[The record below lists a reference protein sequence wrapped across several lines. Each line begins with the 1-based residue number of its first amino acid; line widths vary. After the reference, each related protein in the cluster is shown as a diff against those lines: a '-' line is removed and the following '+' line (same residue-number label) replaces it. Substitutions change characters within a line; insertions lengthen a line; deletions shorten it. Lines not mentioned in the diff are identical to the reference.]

1 MLPYCLKCRKNTES
15 TKPKVIKTK
24 NGRIMF
30 TSNRA
35 VCSSKKSR
43 FVKEQEA
50 KRLSNVIPLLGPLLI
65 LLKIA
70 LMHLKIKIYNIKQVL
85 MKYK

>member
-50 KRLSNVIPLLGPLLI
+50 KRLLNVIPLLGPLLI

>member
-35 VCSSKKSR
+35 VCSIQKSR

-50 KRLSNVIPLLGPLLI
+50 KRLLNVIPLLGSLLI

-70 LMHLKIKIYNIKQVL
+70 LMHLKIKIYNIKQV
-85 MKYK
+85 

>member
-35 VCSSKKSR
+35 VCGSKKSR

-50 KRLSNVIPLLGPLLI
+50 KRLLNVIPLLGPLLI

-70 LMHLKIKIYNIKQVL
+70 LMHLKIKIYNIKQV
-85 MKYK
+85 

>member
-15 TKPKVIKTK
+15 TKQVIKTK

-50 KRLSNVIPLLGPLLI
+50 KRLLNVIPLLGPLLI

-70 LMHLKIKIYNIKQVL
+70 LMHLKIKLYNIKQV
-85 MKYK
+85 

>member
-50 KRLSNVIPLLGPLLI
+50 KRLLNVIPLLGPLLI

-70 LMHLKIKIYNIKQVL
+70 LMHLKIKIYNIKQV
-85 MKYK
+85 